1 MKHKDPTSH
10 PDPQIEALLK
20 AALADAPTQD
30 SGRESHAPAQSKK
43 KEDKDK
49 ATEEHNDKTEQR
61 KDNRKEAPKE
71 DKKEDK
77 KENKKENKKE
87 KKRKKN
93 NDNDNANNDSNN
105 DTDND
110 TDDEREE
117 GKSLA
122 DVIRERAN
130 EVERRPL
137 GSLTLKSIV
146 GGDILATTAVRKQIG
161 VIILIVLF
169 MLVYISDRYSCQQS
183 LIQIDKLNEELNDA
197 KAKALSSSSKLT
209 EKSRESRVLEMLQA
223 CKDST
228 LHISTQPPYII
239 NIPEQ

>member
-30 SGRESHAPAQSKK
+30 SGKDNHAPTQSKK
-43 KEDKDK
+43 KEEKDL
-49 ATEEHNDKTEQR
+49 ATEEENKKKEQDK
-61 KDNRKEAPKE
+61 DIPKEEKKE

-77 KENKKENKKE
+77 K
-87 KKRKKN
+87 RKKN
-93 NDNDNANNDSNN
+93 NDKQKNDDDTTDNA
-105 DTDND
+105 
-110 TDDEREE
+110 DDKHEE

-130 EVERRPL
+130 EVERQPL

-161 VIILIVLF
+161 VIMLIVLF

-228 LHISTQPPYII
+228 LHISSQPPYII
-239 NIPEQ
+239 NVPEQ

>member
-30 SGRESHAPAQSKK
+30 SGKDNHAPTQSKK
-43 KEDKDK
+43 KEEKDL
-49 ATEEHNDKTEQR
+49 ATEEENKKKEQDKDTP
-61 KDNRKEAPKE
+61 KEEKKE

-77 KENKKENKKE
+77 K
-87 KKRKKN
+87 RKKN
-93 NDNDNANNDSNN
+93 NDKQKNNDAAT
-105 DTDND
+105 TDEA
-110 TDDEREE
+110 DDKHEE

-130 EVERRPL
+130 EVERQPL

-161 VIILIVLF
+161 VIMLIVLF

-228 LHISTQPPYII
+228 LHISSQPPYII
-239 NIPEQ
+239 NVPEQ

>member
-30 SGRESHAPAQSKK
+30 SGKDNHAPTQSKK
-43 KEDKDK
+43 KEEKDL
-49 ATEEHNDKTEQR
+49 ATEEENKKKEQDKDTP
-61 KDNRKEAPKE
+61 KEERKE

-77 KENKKENKKE
+77 K
-87 KKRKKN
+87 RKKN
-93 NDNDNANNDSNN
+93 NDKQKNNDAAT
-105 DTDND
+105 TDEADNKH
-110 TDDEREE
+110 EE

-130 EVERRPL
+130 EVERQPL

-161 VIILIVLF
+161 VIMLIVLF

-228 LHISTQPPYII
+228 LHISSQPPYII
-239 NIPEQ
+239 NVPEQ

>member
-49 ATEEHNDKTEQR
+49 DKATEEHNDKTEQR
-61 KDNRKEAPKE
+61 KDNRKEDPKE
-71 DKKEDK
+71 DKKED
-77 KENKKENKKE
+77 KKENKKE

-93 NDNDNANNDSNN
+93 NDNN

-110 TDDEREE
+110 TNDEREE

>member
-30 SGRESHAPAQSKK
+30 SGKDNHAPTQSKK
-43 KEDKDK
+43 KEEKDLAREEESKKKEQDKDTPK
-49 ATEEHNDKTEQR
+49 EER
-61 KDNRKEAPKE
+61 KE

-77 KENKKENKKE
+77 K
-87 KKRKKN
+87 RKKN
-93 NDNDNANNDSNN
+93 NDKQKNND
-105 DTDND
+105 DT
-110 TDDEREE
+110 TDEADDKHEE

-130 EVERRPL
+130 EVERQPL

-161 VIILIVLF
+161 VIMLIVLF

-228 LHISTQPPYII
+228 LHISSQPPYII
-239 NIPEQ
+239 NVPEQ

>member
-20 AALADAPTQD
+20 VALADAPTQD
-30 SGRESHAPAQSKK
+30 SGKESHAPAQSKK

-61 KDNRKEAPKE
+61 KDNRKEDPKE

-93 NDNDNANNDSNN
+93 NDND
-105 DTDND
+105 TDND
-110 TDDEREE
+110 TDDKREE

-161 VIILIVLF
+161 VIMLIVLF

>member
-77 KENKKENKKE
+77 KENKKE

-105 DTDND
+105 DNDND

>member
-30 SGRESHAPAQSKK
+30 SGKDNHAPTQSKK
-43 KEDKDK
+43 KEEKDP
-49 ATEEHNDKTEQR
+49 ATEEENKKKEQDK
-61 KDNRKEAPKE
+61 DAPKEERKE

-77 KENKKENKKE
+77 K
-87 KKRKKN
+87 RKKN
-93 NDNDNANNDSNN
+93 NDKQKNDD
-105 DTDND
+105 DT
-110 TDDEREE
+110 TDDADDKHEE

-130 EVERRPL
+130 EVERQPL

-161 VIILIVLF
+161 VIMLIVLF

-228 LHISTQPPYII
+228 LHISSQPPYII
-239 NIPEQ
+239 NVPEQ

>member
-30 SGRESHAPAQSKK
+30 SGRESHEPAQSKK
-43 KEDKDK
+43 EEDKDK

-61 KDNRKEAPKE
+61 KDDRKENPKE
-71 DKKEDK
+71 DKKED
-77 KENKKENKKE
+77 KKENKKE

-93 NDNDNANNDSNN
+93 NDNANNDANN

-161 VIILIVLF
+161 VIMLIVLF

>member
-20 AALADAPTQD
+20 AAMADVPTQD
-30 SGRESHAPAQSKK
+30 SGKESHAPAQSKK
-43 KEDKDK
+43 KEDKDE

-61 KDNRKEAPKE
+61 KDNRKENPKE

-77 KENKKENKKE
+77 KENKKD

-93 NDNDNANNDSNN
+93 NANNDSNN

>member
-30 SGRESHAPAQSKK
+30 SGKDNHAPTQSKK
-43 KEDKDK
+43 KEEKDP
-49 ATEEHNDKTEQR
+49 ATEEESKKKEQDKDTP
-61 KDNRKEAPKE
+61 KEEKKE

-77 KENKKENKKE
+77 K
-87 KKRKKN
+87 RKKN
-93 NDNDNANNDSNN
+93 NDKQKNND
-105 DTDND
+105 DT
-110 TDDEREE
+110 TDEADDKHEE

-130 EVERRPL
+130 EVERQPL

-161 VIILIVLF
+161 VIMLIVLF

-209 EKSRESRVLEMLQA
+209 EKSRESRVLDMLQA

-228 LHISTQPPYII
+228 LHISSQPPYII
-239 NIPEQ
+239 NVPEQ

>member
-20 AALADAPTQD
+20 AAMADAPTQD
-30 SGRESHAPAQSKK
+30 SERESHAPAQSKK
-43 KEDKDK
+43 KEDKDE

-61 KDNRKEAPKE
+61 KDNRKEDPKE

-77 KENKKENKKE
+77 KENKKE
-87 KKRKKN
+87 KKRKKYN
-93 NDNDNANNDSNN
+93 PNNDSNN
-105 DTDND
+105 D
-110 TDDEREE
+110 
-117 GKSLA
+117 
-122 DVIRERAN
+122 AN

-161 VIILIVLF
+161 VIMLIVLF

>member
-30 SGRESHAPAQSKK
+30 SERESHAPAQSKK

-61 KDNRKEAPKE
+61 KDNRKENPKE

-77 KENKKENKKE
+77 KENKKD

-93 NDNDNANNDSNN
+93 NDNTNTNNDSN
-105 DTDND
+105 ND

-130 EVERRPL
+130 KVERRPL

-161 VIILIVLF
+161 VIMLIVLF

>member
-30 SGRESHAPAQSKK
+30 SGKESHAPAQSKK

-61 KDNRKEAPKE
+61 IDDRKENPKE

-77 KENKKENKKE
+77 KESKKENKKE

-93 NDNDNANNDSNN
+93 NDSN
-105 DTDND
+105 ND

-161 VIILIVLF
+161 VIMLIVLF

-197 KAKALSSSSKLT
+197 KAKALSSGSKLT

-223 CKDST
+223 YKDST

>member
-30 SGRESHAPAQSKK
+30 SGRESHAPTQSKK

-61 KDNRKEAPKE
+61 KDNRKEDPKE
-71 DKKEDK
+71 DKKED
-77 KENKKENKKE
+77 KKENKKE

-93 NDNDNANNDSNN
+93 NDNNDSDNN
-105 DTDND
+105 TDND

-161 VIILIVLF
+161 VIMLIVLF

>member
-30 SGRESHAPAQSKK
+30 SERESHAPAQSKK

-49 ATEEHNDKTEQR
+49 ATEEHNDKTEQS
-61 KDNRKEAPKE
+61 KDNRKENPKE

-77 KENKKENKKE
+77 KENKKD

-93 NDNDNANNDSNN
+93 NDNTNTNNDSNN
-105 DTDND
+105 DTDN
-110 TDDEREE
+110 EREE

-161 VIILIVLF
+161 VIMLIVLF

>member
-30 SGRESHAPAQSKK
+30 SGKDNHAPTQSKK
-43 KEDKDK
+43 KEEKDP
-49 ATEEHNDKTEQR
+49 ATEEENKKKEQDKDTP
-61 KDNRKEAPKE
+61 KEERKE

-77 KENKKENKKE
+77 K
-87 KKRKKN
+87 RQKN
-93 NDNDNANNDSNN
+93 NDKQKNND
-105 DTDND
+105 DT
-110 TDDEREE
+110 TDEADDKHEE

-130 EVERRPL
+130 EVERQPL

-161 VIILIVLF
+161 VIMLIVLF

-228 LHISTQPPYII
+228 LHISSQPPYII
-239 NIPEQ
+239 NVPEQ

>member
-43 KEDKDK
+43 KEDKDE

-61 KDNRKEAPKE
+61 KDNRKETPKE

-77 KENKKENKKE
+77 KE

-93 NDNDNANNDSNN
+93 NANNDSN
-105 DTDND
+105 ND

-161 VIILIVLF
+161 VIMLIVLF

-197 KAKALSSSSKLT
+197 KAKVLSSSSKLT

>member
-30 SGRESHAPAQSKK
+30 SGKDNHAPTQSKK
-43 KEDKDK
+43 KEEKDLAREEESKKKEQDKDTPK
-49 ATEEHNDKTEQR
+49 EEK
-61 KDNRKEAPKE
+61 KE

-77 KENKKENKKE
+77 K
-87 KKRKKN
+87 RKKN
-93 NDNDNANNDSNN
+93 NDKQKNDDAATTDNA
-105 DTDND
+105 
-110 TDDEREE
+110 DDKHEE

-130 EVERRPL
+130 EVERQPL

-161 VIILIVLF
+161 VIMLIVLF

-228 LHISTQPPYII
+228 LHISSQPPYII
-239 NIPEQ
+239 NVPEQ

>member
-30 SGRESHAPAQSKK
+30 SGKESHAPAQSKK
-43 KEDKDK
+43 KEDKDE

-61 KDNRKEAPKE
+61 KDNRKEDPKE

-77 KENKKENKKE
+77 KE

-93 NDNDNANNDSNN
+93 NNNANN

-110 TDDEREE
+110 TDDKREE

-161 VIILIVLF
+161 VIMLIVLF

>member
-20 AALADAPTQD
+20 AALADTPTQD

-43 KEDKDK
+43 EEDKDK

-61 KDNRKEAPKE
+61 KDNRKGNPKE

-77 KENKKENKKE
+77 KENKKE

-93 NDNDNANNDSNN
+93 NANNDSNN

-110 TDDEREE
+110 TDDKREE

-161 VIILIVLF
+161 IIMLIVLF

-197 KAKALSSSSKLT
+197 KAKALSSGSKLT

>member
-30 SGRESHAPAQSKK
+30 SGKDNHASTQSKK
-43 KEDKDK
+43 KEEKDL
-49 ATEEHNDKTEQR
+49 ATEEENKKKEQDKDTP
-61 KDNRKEAPKE
+61 KEEKKE

-77 KENKKENKKE
+77 KG
-87 KKRKKN
+87 KKN
-93 NDNDNANNDSNN
+93 NDKQKNNDAA
-105 DTDND
+105 T
-110 TDDEREE
+110 TDDADNKHEE

-130 EVERRPL
+130 EVERQPL

-161 VIILIVLF
+161 VIMLIVLF

-228 LHISTQPPYII
+228 LHISSQPPYII
-239 NIPEQ
+239 NVPEQ

>member
-30 SGRESHAPAQSKK
+30 SGKDNHAPTQSKK
-43 KEDKDK
+43 KEEKDL
-49 ATEEHNDKTEQR
+49 ATEEESKKKEQDK
-61 KDNRKEAPKE
+61 DAPKEEKKE

-77 KENKKENKKE
+77 K
-87 KKRKKN
+87 RKKN
-93 NDNDNANNDSNN
+93 NDKQKNND
-105 DTDND
+105 DT
-110 TDDEREE
+110 TDEADDKHEE

-130 EVERRPL
+130 EVERQPL

-161 VIILIVLF
+161 VIMLIVLF

-209 EKSRESRVLEMLQA
+209 EKSRESRVLDMLQA

-228 LHISTQPPYII
+228 LHISSQPPYII
-239 NIPEQ
+239 NVPEQ

>member
-43 KEDKDK
+43 KEDKDE

-61 KDNRKEAPKE
+61 KDNRKETPKE

-77 KENKKENKKE
+77 KE

-93 NDNDNANNDSNN
+93 NANNDSN
-105 DTDND
+105 ND

-161 VIILIVLF
+161 VIMLIVLF
-169 MLVYISDRYSCQQS
+169 MLLYISDRYSCQQS

>member
-20 AALADAPTQD
+20 AAMADAPTQD
-30 SGRESHAPAQSKK
+30 SGKESHAPAQSKK

-61 KDNRKEAPKE
+61 KDNRKEDPKE

-77 KENKKENKKE
+77 KESKKESKKENKKE

-93 NDNDNANNDSNN
+93 NSNN

-161 VIILIVLF
+161 VIMLIVLF

>member
-1 MKHKDPTSH
+1 MARPSQWPT
-10 PDPQIEALLK
+10 D
-20 AALADAPTQD
+20 PTQD
-30 SGRESHAPAQSKK
+30 SGKESHAPAQSKK
-43 KEDKDK
+43 KEDKDE

-61 KDNRKEAPKE
+61 KDNRKGNPKE

-77 KENKKENKKE
+77 KENKKD

-93 NDNDNANNDSNN
+93 NDNAKNNNDSNN
-105 DTDND
+105 DTDN
-110 TDDEREE
+110 EREE

-137 GSLTLKSIV
+137 ASLTLKSIV

-161 VIILIVLF
+161 VILLIVFF

>member
-30 SGRESHAPAQSKK
+30 SGKDNHAPTQSKK
-43 KEDKDK
+43 KEEKDP
-49 ATEEHNDKTEQR
+49 ATEEENKKKEQDK
-61 KDNRKEAPKE
+61 DIPKEERKE

-77 KENKKENKKE
+77 K
-87 KKRKKN
+87 RKKN
-93 NDNDNANNDSNN
+93 NDKQKNNDAT
-105 DTDND
+105 TDEA
-110 TDDEREE
+110 DDKHEE

-130 EVERRPL
+130 EVERQPL

-161 VIILIVLF
+161 VIMLIVLF

-228 LHISTQPPYII
+228 LHISSQPPYII
-239 NIPEQ
+239 NVPEQ

>member
-43 KEDKDK
+43 KEDKDE

-61 KDNRKEAPKE
+61 KDNRKENPKE

-77 KENKKENKKE
+77 KD

-93 NDNDNANNDSNN
+93 NANN
-105 DTDND
+105 DTDNN

-161 VIILIVLF
+161 VIMLIVLF

-223 CKDST
+223 CRDST

>member
-20 AALADAPTQD
+20 AAMADAPTQD
-30 SGRESHAPAQSKK
+30 SGKESHAPAQSKK
-43 KEDKDK
+43 KEDKDE

-61 KDNRKEAPKE
+61 KDNRKEDPKE

-77 KENKKENKKE
+77 EDKKENKKD

-93 NDNDNANNDSNN
+93 NDNAKNNNDSNN
-105 DTDND
+105 DTDN
-110 TDDEREE
+110 EREE

-137 GSLTLKSIV
+137 ASLTLKSIV

-161 VIILIVLF
+161 VILLIVFF

>member
-20 AALADAPTQD
+20 AALADVPTQD
-30 SGRESHAPAQSKK
+30 SGKESHAPAQSKK
-43 KEDKDK
+43 KEDKDE

-61 KDNRKEAPKE
+61 KDNRKENPKE

-77 KENKKENKKE
+77 KENKKD

-93 NDNDNANNDSNN
+93 NANNDTDNN
-105 DTDND
+105 TDND
-110 TDDEREE
+110 TDDKREE

>member
-1 MKHKDPTSH
+1 MPFT
-10 PDPQIEALLK
+10 LL
-20 AALADAPTQD
+20 QD
-30 SGRESHAPAQSKK
+30 
-43 KEDKDK
+43 
-49 ATEEHNDKTEQR
+49 
-61 KDNRKEAPKE
+61 
-71 DKKEDK
+71 
-77 KENKKENKKE
+77 KKENKKE
-87 KKRKKN
+87 KKRKKY
-93 NDNDNANNDSNN
+93 NANNDSN
-105 DTDND
+105 ND

-161 VIILIVLF
+161 VIMLIVLF

>member
-30 SGRESHAPAQSKK
+30 SGKDNHAPTQSKK
-43 KEDKDK
+43 KEEKDPAREEENKKKEQDKDTPK
-49 ATEEHNDKTEQR
+49 EER
-61 KDNRKEAPKE
+61 KE
-71 DKKEDK
+71 DKEED
-77 KENKKENKKE
+77 

-93 NDNDNANNDSNN
+93 NDKQKNDDAAT
-105 DTDND
+105 TDEADNKH
-110 TDDEREE
+110 EE

-130 EVERRPL
+130 EVERQPL

-161 VIILIVLF
+161 VIMLIVLF

-228 LHISTQPPYII
+228 LHISSQPPYII
-239 NIPEQ
+239 NVPEQ

>member
-10 PDPQIEALLK
+10 PDPQIAALLK

-30 SGRESHAPAQSKK
+30 SGKESHAPAQSKK
-43 KEDKDK
+43 KEDKDE

-61 KDNRKEAPKE
+61 KDNRKEDPKE

-77 KENKKENKKE
+77 KKSKKD

-93 NDNDNANNDSNN
+93 NDNANNDSN
-105 DTDND
+105 ND

-161 VIILIVLF
+161 VIMLIVLF

>member
-30 SGRESHAPAQSKK
+30 SGKESHAPAQSKK
-43 KEDKDK
+43 KEDK

-61 KDNRKEAPKE
+61 KDNRKEDPKE

-77 KENKKENKKE
+77 KESKKD

-93 NDNDNANNDSNN
+93 NDNANNDSN
-105 DTDND
+105 ND

-161 VIILIVLF
+161 VIMLIVLF

-197 KAKALSSSSKLT
+197 KAKALSSGSKLT

>member
-30 SGRESHAPAQSKK
+30 SGKNNHAPTQSKK
-43 KEDKDK
+43 KEEKDLAREEESKKKEQDKDTPK
-49 ATEEHNDKTEQR
+49 EEK
-61 KDNRKEAPKE
+61 KE

-77 KENKKENKKE
+77 K
-87 KKRKKN
+87 RKKN
-93 NDNDNANNDSNN
+93 NDKQKNNDDTTDNA
-105 DTDND
+105 
-110 TDDEREE
+110 DDKHEE

-130 EVERRPL
+130 EVERQPL

-161 VIILIVLF
+161 VIMLIVLF

-228 LHISTQPPYII
+228 LHISSQPPYII
-239 NIPEQ
+239 NVPEQ

>member
-20 AALADAPTQD
+20 AAMADAPTQD
-30 SGRESHAPAQSKK
+30 SGRESHAPTQSKK

-61 KDNRKEAPKE
+61 KDNRKEDPKE
-71 DKKEDK
+71 DKKED
-77 KENKKENKKE
+77 KKENKKE

-93 NDNDNANNDSNN
+93 NDNNDSDNN
-105 DTDND
+105 TDND

-161 VIILIVLF
+161 VIMLIVLF

>member
-30 SGRESHAPAQSKK
+30 SGKESHAPAQSKK
-43 KEDKDK
+43 KEDKDE

-61 KDNRKEAPKE
+61 KDNRKEDPKE

-77 KENKKENKKE
+77 KESKKENKKE

-93 NDNDNANNDSNN
+93 NSNSNN

-161 VIILIVLF
+161 VIMLIVLF

>member
-30 SGRESHAPAQSKK
+30 NGKDNHAPTQSKK
-43 KEDKDK
+43 KEEKDLAREEESKKKEQDKDTPK
-49 ATEEHNDKTEQR
+49 EER
-61 KDNRKEAPKE
+61 KE

-77 KENKKENKKE
+77 K
-87 KKRKKN
+87 RKKN
-93 NDNDNANNDSNN
+93 NDKQKNND
-105 DTDND
+105 DT
-110 TDDEREE
+110 TDEADDKHEE

-130 EVERRPL
+130 EVERQPL

-161 VIILIVLF
+161 VIMLIVLF

-228 LHISTQPPYII
+228 LHISSQPPYII
-239 NIPEQ
+239 NVPEQ

>member
-30 SGRESHAPAQSKK
+30 SGKDNHAPTQSKK
-43 KEDKDK
+43 KEEKDPAREEENKKKEQDKDTPK
-49 ATEEHNDKTEQR
+49 EEK
-61 KDNRKEAPKE
+61 KE

-77 KENKKENKKE
+77 K
-87 KKRKKN
+87 RKKN
-93 NDNDNANNDSNN
+93 NDKQKNDATADEA
-105 DTDND
+105 
-110 TDDEREE
+110 DDKHEE

-130 EVERRPL
+130 EVERQPL

-161 VIILIVLF
+161 VIMLIVLF

-228 LHISTQPPYII
+228 LHISSQPPYII
-239 NIPEQ
+239 NVPEQ

>member
-30 SGRESHAPAQSKK
+30 SGKDNHAPTQSKK
-43 KEDKDK
+43 KEEKDP
-49 ATEEHNDKTEQR
+49 ATEEENKKKEQDKDTP
-61 KDNRKEAPKE
+61 KEERKE

-77 KENKKENKKE
+77 K
-87 KKRKKN
+87 RQKN
-93 NDNDNANNDSNN
+93 NDKQKNND
-105 DTDND
+105 DT
-110 TDDEREE
+110 TDDADDKHEE

-130 EVERRPL
+130 EVERQPL

-161 VIILIVLF
+161 VIMLIVLF

-228 LHISTQPPYII
+228 LHISSQPPYII
-239 NIPEQ
+239 NVPEQ